1 MEDSPIDMLNQLA
14 DQRSLSA
21 KFPQE
26 YKDWLGKFADDP
38 EIFSKDAFE
47 NFLRKYVDPSSGND
61 PAQIARK
68 IDELLTRDGISDS
81 VKNQLVQA
89 RENLLR
95 ENPNIFS
102 PRAATLEAESAATEK
117 AKKSAAMLSST
128 LGVTDESGNE
138 KLSPQEVAQATQER
152 AIEDAASGKK
162 EPLPGAFE
170 ETPTSLATTREVNEK
185 IYQELQGGI
194 ENYKKSL
201 VQNVPDEYKDYFL
214 NYVEKNPGQPVTAPQ
229 RPDNYVNNLL
239 KSAGIDS
246 PELKAAIENYDRATE
261 LGLIMA
267 SQNFRE
273 SLKPQTKGEWVGSVA
288 ALGVMPESLLLGLA
302 LAPVVEKVVKET
314 VDYTANQ
321 NPKSHKEN
329 GSPYIWDINN
339 EKEKLSG
346 LRKQLLEHDLGVT
359 SLSEEQITGI
369 KEKIGE
375 SYKKIAKAEIEIRKE
390 PFIYAGPEDL
400 PGKDP
405 GPDISKINEPA
416 EEAARLTTEQISPET
431 AAKIIK
437 ETSGEREKIAD
448 RSYKGPEDFWGLAE
462 NKFTKPV
469 TDTLFGFEPFY
480 KEEKNDYGL
489 PKIPDNPYKPS
500 TGASTQSAEEWQN
513 FVAENYNEGENG
525 SQEKPFS
532 CKECEKGDNLLT
544 SMFEFDKNTNELKLK
559 ENWRDLAKIKGR
571 GAYFHFPSKQKILEK
586 MVQQKL
592 ITQDQMNA
600 AMNKSATD
608 VTLPNGTKV
617 INKDTN
623 KAKTFNEN
631 PDKNKNE
638 TNKVNFSDQDI
649 MPE

>member
-1 MEDSPIDMLNQLA
+1 M
-14 DQRSLSA
+14 
-21 KFPQE
+21 
-26 YKDWLGKFADDP
+26 
-38 EIFSKDAFE
+38 
-47 NFLRKYVDPSSGND
+47 
-61 PAQIARK
+61 
-68 IDELLTRDGISDS
+68 
-81 VKNQLVQA
+81 
-89 RENLLR
+89 
-95 ENPNIFS
+95 
-102 PRAATLEAESAATEK
+102 
-117 AKKSAAMLSST
+117 
-128 LGVTDESGNE
+128 
-138 KLSPQEVAQATQER
+138 
-152 AIEDAASGKK
+152 
-162 EPLPGAFE
+162 
-170 ETPTSLATTREVNEK
+170 
-185 IYQELQGGI
+185 
-194 ENYKKSL
+194 
-201 VQNVPDEYKDYFL
+201 
-214 NYVEKNPGQPVTAPQ
+214 
-229 RPDNYVNNLL
+229 
-239 KSAGIDS
+239 
-246 PELKAAIENYDRATE
+246 
-261 LGLIMA
+261 
-267 SQNFRE
+267 
-273 SLKPQTKGEWVGSVA
+273 
-288 ALGVMPESLLLGLA
+288 
-302 LAPVVEKVVKET
+302 
-314 VDYTANQ
+314 
-321 NPKSHKEN
+321 
-329 GSPYIWDINN
+329 
-339 EKEKLSG
+339 
-346 LRKQLLEHDLGVT
+346 
-359 SLSEEQITGI
+359 SEEQITGI

-375 SYKKIAKAEIEIRKE
+375 SYKKIAKAEIEMRKE

-623 KAKTFNEN
+623 QAKTFNEN

-649 MPE
+649 MQE